1 MRFKKKIREDY
12 VKKIVYHAKT
22 DLVPANYVLEMHY
35 DFDDDKKPSVYTGIT
50 RYEIY
55 YCSDA

>member
-1 MRFKKKIREDY
+1 M
-12 VKKIVYHAKT
+12 KKIVYHAKT
-22 DLVPANYVLEMHY
+22 DHVLAFYVLEMHY
-35 DFDDDKKPSVYTGIT
+35 DFDDDNKPSVYTGYT